1 MGMIFYEEA
10 VLLKPSK
17 TYTFALILALMGL
30 VLSASIAVPLLWRG
44 FYYLH
49 ITALDLPEQTGLS
62 VVEIREA
69 FDEMMDFCVLG
80 EPFGTGVLKWS
91 QSGYEHFVDCAK
103 LFRLDFAVLAVS
115 IGALL
120 VLAVLYRKGL
130 RPVRLAGRGPM
141 FWAGTVPAVG
151 FVVIAGLAALDF
163 DRAFVIFHSL
173 FFPGKTNWIFDWRT
187 DEIILVLPQVFFMN
201 CGILIVG
208 VLFAC
213 CVGLIVADIVK
224 RKKAALD

>member
-1 MGMIFYEEA
+1 MNR
-10 VLLKPSK
+10 PSK
-17 TYTFALILALMGL
+17 AYTLALIVGLMAL

-49 ITALDLPEQTGLS
+49 ITALDLPGQTGWS
-62 VVEIREA
+62 AAEIRAA

-80 EPFGTGVLKWS
+80 KPFGTGVLKWS
-91 QSGYEHFVDCAK
+91 QSGYEHFADCAV
-103 LFRLDFAVLAVS
+103 LFRLDFYVLGLSAAVLAV
-115 IGALL
+115 
-120 VLAVLYRKGL
+120 LAVMHRRGFRAVTML
-130 RPVRLAGRGPM
+130 GRGPM
-141 FWAGTVPAVG
+141 FWAGCALAVS

-208 VLFAC
+208 VLFALC
-213 CVGLIVADIVK
+213 IGLMVGDTIK
-224 RKKAALD
+224 RKKAALK